1 MHNLFTTDG
10 ATAFASTRAHPLG
23 VVGVV
28 SFVQGP
34 SAVQVVHECLR
45 IRDDKA
51 SALRDARR
59 DARKL
64 LVMWGEQVQLGDD

>member
-1 MHNLFTTDG
+1 MLNLFTTDG
-10 ATAFASTRAHPLG
+10 ATAFASTRSHPLG

-34 SAVQVVHECLR
+34 PAVQVVHECLR
-45 IRDDKA
+45 IHADKA

-64 LVMWGEQVQLGDD
+64 LVMWGERVRLGED

>member
-1 MHNLFTTDG
+1 MHNLFTTAG

-28 SFVQGP
+28 SFVQGSP
-34 SAVQVVHECLR
+34 AVQVVHECLR
-45 IRDDKA
+45 IHDDKA

-64 LVMWGEQVQLGDD
+64 LVMWGERVRLGED